1 MTARRKTTRLD
12 VFEEGGGQAPGEPPE
27 PGESGAGE
35 GRGRRPVAFPSFLTV
50 GELSELIEQDLRN
63 DRRLR
68 GVWVKGEVSNLRD
81 YAKAWYFDLKDEE
94 ALVNGVIWKY
104 GATRELGAALTEGQ
118 EVLAR
123 GDVTTYRA
131 RSVYQLRV
139 VEVQA
144 TDKRGALFL
153 KFEKTKKKLEA
164 EGLFAQ
170 ELKRPLPELPS
181 VVGVVTSAEGSV
193 LRDIIHVIE
202 RRFPHIRLLLAPAR
216 VQGEGAEHEV
226 VAGIEALNRYG
237 GVDVIIVGRG
247 GGSIEDLWPFN
258 EEVVARAVRASAV
271 PVVSAVGHQT
281 DFTICDFAADVRAPT
296 PSAAAEVVVPNVEDL
311 LADLASFEERLER
324 GLLHT
329 HEVARERLRRLA
341 RHPLFRQPQ
350 TMLESRR
357 QRLDDVTGR
366 LHATAGQAVE
376 RARALVDRQAAKLDV
391 LSPLKTLAR
400 GYAIA
405 VAGDGRVVRA
415 AGDVDVGDDVDVLLS
430 EGELSTKVKAKRP
443 GRLARPG
450 DT

>member
-1 MTARRKTTRLD
+1 MTARRKTARLD
-12 VFEEGGGQAPGEPPE
+12 VFEDGGDGEP
-27 PGESGAGE
+27 GGAGSGE
-35 GRGRRPVAFPSFLTV
+35 PAGNRPVAFPSFLTV
-50 GELSELIEQDLRN
+50 GELSELIEQDLRS

-94 ALVNGVIWKY
+94 ALINGVIWKY
-104 GATRELGAALTEGQ
+104 GSTKELGRAFEEGQ

-131 RSVYQLRV
+131 RSAYQLRV

-153 KFEKTKKKLEA
+153 KFEKTKKQLEA

-193 LRDIIHVIE
+193 LRDIIDVVR
-202 RRFPHIRLLLAPAR
+202 RRFPHVRLLLAPAR
-216 VQGEGAEHEV
+216 VQGEGAEREV
-226 VAGIEALNRYG
+226 VAGVEALNRFG

-296 PSAAAEVVVPNVEDL
+296 PSAAAELVVPNVEDIV
-311 LADLASFEERLER
+311 ADLSSYEDRLRR
-324 GLLHT
+324 GLVHT
-329 HEVARERLRRLA
+329 HEVARERLARLA
-341 RHPLFRQPQ
+341 RHPVFRQPQ
-350 TMLESRR
+350 TMLEVRR
-357 QRLDDVTGR
+357 QRLDDVSGR
-366 LHATAGQAVE
+366 LHATAGQSVE
-376 RARALVDRQAAKLDV
+376 RARVRLERQASRLDV

-405 VAGDGRVVRA
+405 VTGGGKVVRGA
-415 AGDVDVGDDVDVLLS
+415 SEVDVGDEVDVLLS

>member
-1 MTARRKTTRLD
+1 M
-12 VFEEGGGQAPGEPPE
+12 
-27 PGESGAGE
+27 
-35 GRGRRPVAFPSFLTV
+35 FLTV
-50 GELSELIEQDLRN
+50 GELSELIEQDLRA

-94 ALVNGVIWKY
+94 ALVNAVIWKY
-104 GATRELGAALTEGQ
+104 GATKGLGESLKEGT

-123 GDVTTYRA
+123 GDVTTYKA

-153 KFEKTKKKLEA
+153 KFEKTKKALEA

-170 ELKRPLPELPS
+170 ELKRPLPEFPS
-181 VVGVVTSAEGSV
+181 TVGVVTSAEGSV
-193 LRDIIHVIE
+193 LRDIIHVVT
-202 RRFPHIRLLLAPAR
+202 RRFPHVRLLLAPAR

-226 VAGIEALNRYG
+226 VAGIEALNRFG
-237 GVDVIIVGRG
+237 GVDVIIVARG

-258 EEVVARAVRASAV
+258 EEVVARAVRSSAV

-296 PSAAAEVVVPNVEDL
+296 PSAAAEIVVPSAEDIVAEL
-311 LADLASFEERLER
+311 GAFEDRLRR
-324 GLLHT
+324 GLVHT
-329 HEVARERLRRLA
+329 HEVARQRFERLA
-341 RHPLFRQPQ
+341 RHALLRQPQ
-350 TMLESRR
+350 TMLESRL
-357 QRLDDVTGR
+357 QRLDEVSGR
-366 LHATAGQAVE
+366 LHTTAAHTVE
-376 RARALVDRQAAKLDV
+376 RARARVERHAAALDV
-391 LSPLKTLAR
+391 LSPLRTLAR

-405 VAGDGRVVRA
+405 VRGDGRVVRA
-415 AGDVDVGDDVDVLLS
+415 TADVGVGDDVDVLLGDGALAT
-430 EGELSTKVKAKRP
+430 EVKSKRA
-443 GRLARPG
+443 GRLGRAG